1 MYLVRLMIQKFAS
14 RAPSSVGEF
23 LNRRTRAGPAPA
35 LIAAA
40 LTGAAVGV
48 AACHRT
54 PAQPSSPPPAE
65 AQAAPPAS
73 ATLDRV
79 RARKRL
85 KCGVTDNL
93 PGFAERGLTG
103 WRGFDVDLCRA
114 VAAAT
119 LGDSHAVSIIGL
131 SNKTRFAALESG
143 TVDLV
148 AGGGT
153 YTFTHDVT
161 LGLDFVGVSF
171 YDSQGFLTSAPKP
184 PRRGQPSPPP
194 KAIADLNG
202 LRICVQGGSPAQKAL
217 ADGLKQRGLS
227 YQPIVKDDRQQALD
241 AYQKRECDALTD
253 DLSVL
258 AYDQAQLR
266 DPDKHVIVAET
277 LADDP
282 VGPMVREGDDRWANV
297 VRWTLN
303 ALILAE
309 AAKVDS
315 RTVDQARQDS
325 VDPQLR
331 QLLGLDGDAGRRLGL
346 ASDWAYKAIRQVGS
360 YGEIFDRN
368 LGLNT
373 PLKLDRGRN
382 ALWTADKPGQIYAPP
397 LR

>member
-1 MYLVRLMIQKFAS
+1 MFLVRLWLPKFAS
-14 RAPSSVGEF
+14 RTPSSAGEF
-23 LNRRTRAGPAPA
+23 RNRRAGVGLTLAPIVA
-35 LIAAA
+35 GLTIA
-40 LTGAAVGV
+40 GV
-48 AACHRT
+48 TAAACHRQ
-54 PAQPSSPPPAE
+54 PAKPAAPPPAE

-119 LGDSHAVSIIGL
+119 LGDSRAVSITGL

-153 YTFTHDVT
+153 VTFTHDVA
-161 LGLDFVGVSF
+161 LNIDFVGVSF
-171 YDSQGFLTSAPKP
+171 FDSQGFLTSAPRP
-184 PRRGQPSPPP
+184 PRRGQPPPPP
-194 KAIADLNG
+194 KTIADLNG
-202 LRICVQGGSPAQKAL
+202 QRICVQGGSPAQQAL
-217 ADGLKQRGLS
+217 ALGLKARGLS
-227 YQPIVKDDRQQALD
+227 YQPIVKDDRQQALE
-241 AYQKRECDALTD
+241 AYQKHECDAVTD

-258 AYDQAQLR
+258 AYDLASLHE
-266 DPDKHVIVAET
+266 PDRHVLLAET
-277 LADDP
+277 LSDDP

-303 ALILAE
+303 ALVLAE

-315 RTVDQARQDS
+315 RTVDQARKDS

-331 QLLGLDGDAGRRLGL
+331 RLLGLEGDAGRRLGL
-346 ASDWAYKAIRQVGS
+346 ADDWAYKAIREVGS

-368 LGLNT
+368 LGPAT
-373 PLKLDRGRN
+373 PLKLERGRN

>member
-1 MYLVRLMIQKFAS
+1 MR
-14 RAPSSVGEF
+14 P
-23 LNRRTRAGPAPA
+23 RAGPAPA
-35 LIAAA
+35 WIAAA
-40 LTGAAVGV
+40 LVLAALT
-48 AACHRT
+48 AAGCNRT

-65 AQAAPPAS
+65 IQPKPQPS
-73 ATLDRV
+73 ATLDMV
-79 RARKRL
+79 RMRKRL

-119 LGDSHAVSIIGL
+119 LGDAHAVSITGL
-131 SNKTRFAALESG
+131 SNKTRFAALQSG
-143 TVDLV
+143 AVDLV

-171 YDSQGFLTSAPKP
+171 YDSQGFLTAAPKP
-184 PRRGQPSPPP
+184 PRRNQPAPPP
-194 KAIADLNG
+194 KTIADLNG
-202 LRICVQGGSPAQKAL
+202 LRICVQGGSPAQQVL
-217 ADGLKQRGLS
+217 AYGLKARGLS

-258 AYDQAQLR
+258 AYDHASLR
-266 DPDKHVIVAET
+266 DPDKHVILTET

-309 AAKVDS
+309 ASKVDS

-331 QLLGLDGDAGRRLGL
+331 QLLGLEGDAGRRLGL
-346 ASDWAYKAIRQVGS
+346 ADDWAYKVIRQVGS
-360 YGEIFDRN
+360 YGEVFDRN
-368 LGLNT
+368 LGPET

-382 ALWTADKPGQIYAPP
+382 ALWSADKPGQIYAPP

>member
-1 MYLVRLMIQKFAS
+1 MR
-14 RAPSSVGEF
+14 VGP
-23 LNRRTRAGPAPA
+23 TPT

-40 LTGAAVGV
+40 LTLAGLIA
-48 AACHRT
+48 AACNRT
-54 PAQPSSPPPAE
+54 PAQPSSPAPVV
-65 AQAAPPAS
+65 AQAPPLPS

-119 LGDSHAVSIIGL
+119 LGDSHAVSITGL
-131 SNKTRFAALESG
+131 SNKTRFAALQSG
-143 TVDLV
+143 AVDLV

-153 YTFTHDVT
+153 YTFTHNVT

-171 YDSQGFLTSAPKP
+171 YDSQGFLTAAPKP
-184 PRRGQPSPPP
+184 PRRNQPAPPP
-194 KAIADLNG
+194 KTIADLNG
-202 LRICVQGGSPAQKAL
+202 LRICVQGGSPAQQAL
-217 ADGLKQRGLS
+217 ADGLKARGLS

-258 AYDQAQLR
+258 AYDHSSLR
-266 DPDKHVIVAET
+266 DPDKHVILAET

-303 ALILAE
+303 ALVLAE

-331 QLLGLDGDAGRRLGL
+331 HLLGLEGDSGQRLGL
-346 ASDWAYKAIRQVGS
+346 TGDWAYKVVRQVGS

-368 LGLNT
+368 LGSET

>member
-1 MYLVRLMIQKFAS
+1 LIVAVLT
-14 RAPSSVGEF
+14 
-23 LNRRTRAGPAPA
+23 LAGV
-35 LIAAA
+35 IAAS
-40 LTGAAVGV
+40 
-48 AACHRT
+48 CHRQA
-54 PAQPSSPPPAE
+54 PQPSPPPPAE

-85 KCGVTDNL
+85 KCGVTDDL
-93 PGFAERGLTG
+93 PGFAERGLTV

-114 VAAAT
+114 VAATT
-119 LGDSHAVSIIGL
+119 LGDARAVSITGL
-131 SNKTRFAALESG
+131 SNKTRFAALEQG

-148 AGGGT
+148 AGGGA
-153 YTFTHDVT
+153 YTFTNDAARNI
-161 LGLDFVGVSF
+161 DFVGVSF

-184 PRRGQPSPPP
+184 PRKGQPPPPP
-194 KAIADLNG
+194 KTIADLNG
-202 LRICVQGGSPAQKAL
+202 LRICVQGGSPAQQVL
-217 ADGLKQRGLS
+217 FQGLKARGLS
-227 YQPIVKDDRQQALD
+227 YQPIVKDDRQQALE
-241 AYQKRECDALTD
+241 AYERRECDALTD

-266 DPDKHVIVAET
+266 DPERHMILAET

-315 RTVDQARQDS
+315 RTVDAARQDS
-325 VDPQLR
+325 IDPQVR
-331 QLLGLDGDAGRRLGL
+331 RLLGLESDTGRRLGL
-346 ASDWAYKAIRQVGS
+346 AEDWAYKAIREVGS

-368 LGLNT
+368 LGPAT

-382 ALWTADKPGQIYAPP
+382 ALWNADKPGQIYAPP

>member
-1 MYLVRLMIQKFAS
+1 MAIVKIAIALAV
-14 RAPSSVGEF
+14 
-23 LNRRTRAGPAPA
+23 AGA
-35 LIAAA
+35 LA
-40 LTGAAVGV
+40 
-48 AACHRT
+48 AACHRR
-54 PAQPSSPPPAE
+54 AEPPPAPPLAAD
-65 AQAAPPAS
+65 AQAPSPTG

-79 RARKRL
+79 HARKRL
-85 KCGVTDNL
+85 KCGVTDGL

-103 WRGFDVDLCRA
+103 WRGFDVDICRA
-114 VAAAT
+114 VAAAV
-119 LGDSHAVSIIGL
+119 LGDSHAVSITGL
-131 SNKTRFAALESG
+131 SNKTRFAALQSG
-143 TVDLV
+143 AVDLV

-171 YDSQGFLTSAPKP
+171 YDSQGFLTAAPRP
-184 PRRGQPSPPP
+184 PRRGQPAPPA
-194 KAIADLNG
+194 KTIADLNG
-202 LRICVQGGSPAQKAL
+202 VRICVQGGSPAQRVL
-217 ADGLKQRGLS
+217 AEGLRARGLS
-227 YQPIVKDDRQQALD
+227 YQPIVKDDRQQALV

-258 AYDQAQLR
+258 AYDQAALR
-266 DPDKHVIVAET
+266 DADRHVILAET

-303 ALILAE
+303 ALVLAE

-315 RTVDQARQDS
+315 RTVDQARRDS

-331 QLLGLDGDAGRRLGL
+331 RLLGLEDDTGRRLGL
-346 ASDWAYKAIRQVGS
+346 ADDWAYKTIRQVGS

-368 LGLNT
+368 LGPET
-373 PLKLDRGRN
+373 PLKLERGRN

>member
-1 MYLVRLMIQKFAS
+1 MGARVD
-14 RAPSSVGEF
+14 P
-23 LNRRTRAGPAPA
+23 TPA

-40 LTGAAVGV
+40 LISVELV
-48 AACHRT
+48 AAACSRQ
-54 PAQPSSPPPAE
+54 PAQPSAPPPAE
-65 AQAAPPAS
+65 AQAPPAPS

-85 KCGVTDNL
+85 RCGVTDNL

-119 LGDSHAVSIIGL
+119 LGDSHAVSITGL
-131 SNKTRFAALESG
+131 SNKTRFAALQTG

-148 AGGGT
+148 AGGGA
-153 YTFTHDVT
+153 YTFTHDVVM
-161 LGLDFVGVSF
+161 GLDFVGVSF
-171 YDSQGFLTSAPKP
+171 YDSQGFLTAAPRP
-184 PRRGQPSPPP
+184 PRRGQPAPPP
-194 KAIADLNG
+194 KTIADLNG
-202 LRICVQGGSPAQKAL
+202 LRICVQGGSPAQQVL
-217 ADGLKQRGLS
+217 AEGLKARGLS

-258 AYDQAQLR
+258 AYDQASLR
-266 DPDKHVIVAET
+266 DPERHVILTET

-282 VGPMVREGDDRWANV
+282 AGPMVREGDDRWANV

-315 RTVDQARQDS
+315 RTVEEARKDS

-331 QLLGLDGDAGRRLGL
+331 RLLGLQDDAGRRLGL
-346 ASDWAYKAIRQVGS
+346 ADDWAYRAIRQVGS

-368 LGLNT
+368 LGPTT
-373 PLKLDRGRN
+373 PLKLERGRN
-382 ALWTADKPGQIYAPP
+382 ALWIADKPGQIYAPP

>member
-1 MYLVRLMIQKFAS
+1 MRP
-14 RAPSSVGEF
+14 RVGP
-23 LNRRTRAGPAPA
+23 TPA
-35 LIAAA
+35 LITAA
-40 LTGAAVGV
+40 LTIVGLLA
-48 AACHRT
+48 AACQRRAEQPPAST
-54 PAQPSSPPPAE
+54 PAAT
-65 AQAAPPAS
+65 AQAQAPAPAS

-119 LGDSHAVSIIGL
+119 LGDAHAVSITGL

-143 TVDLV
+143 AVDLV

-171 YDSQGFLTSAPKP
+171 YDSQGFLTGAPQA
-184 PRRGQPSPPP
+184 PRRGQPAPAP
-194 KAIADLNG
+194 KTIADLNG
-202 LRICVQGGSPAQKAL
+202 LRICVQGGSPAQQVLAL
-217 ADGLKQRGLS
+217 GLKARGLS
-227 YQPIVKDDRQQALD
+227 YQPIVKDDRQQVLE
-241 AYQKRECDALTD
+241 AYQKRQCDALTD

-258 AYDQAQLR
+258 AYDHAALR
-266 DPDKHVIVAET
+266 DPDRHVVLTET

-331 QLLGLDGDAGRRLGL
+331 RLLGLDGDTGRRLGL
-346 ASDWAYKAIRQVGS
+346 ADDWAYKAIRQVGS

-368 LGLNT
+368 LGPGT

-382 ALWTADKPGQIYAPP
+382 ALWTAEKPGQLYAPP

>member
-1 MYLVRLMIQKFAS
+1 MPPRV
-14 RAPSSVGEF
+14 
-23 LNRRTRAGPAPA
+23 GPALA

-40 LTGAAVGV
+40 LTVTGLT
-48 AACHRT
+48 AACHRQ
-54 PAQPSSPPPAE
+54 PAQPSAPPPAE
-65 AQAAPPAS
+65 AQAAPAPS
-73 ATLDRV
+73 ATLDKV

-85 KCGVTDNL
+85 RCGVTDNL
-93 PGFAERGLTG
+93 PGFAEHGLTG

-119 LGDSHAVSIIGL
+119 LGDAHAVSITPL
-131 SNKTRFAALESG
+131 SNKTRFAALEQG

-153 YTFTHDVT
+153 YTFTNDVARNI
-161 LGLDFVGVSF
+161 DFVGVSF
-171 YDSQGFLTSAPKP
+171 YDSQGFLTSAPRP
-184 PRRGQPSPPP
+184 PRRGQPAPAP

-202 LRICVQGGSPAQKAL
+202 LRICVQFGSPAQQVLFK
-217 ADGLKQRGLS
+217 GLKARGLS
-227 YQPIVKDDRQQALD
+227 YQPIVKDDRQQVLE

-258 AYDQAQLR
+258 AYDQAQMR
-266 DPDKHVIVAET
+266 DPERHMILAET

-309 AAKVDS
+309 AAKVDT
-315 RTVDQARQDS
+315 RTVDEARKDS

-331 QLLGLDGDAGRRLGL
+331 QLLGLEGDTGRRLGL
-346 ASDWAYKAIRQVGS
+346 ADDWAYKTIRQVGS

-368 LGLNT
+368 LGPMT

>member
-1 MYLVRLMIQKFAS
+1 MRL
-14 RAPSSVGEF
+14 P
-23 LNRRTRAGPAPA
+23 AG
-35 LIAAA
+35 
-40 LTGAAVGV
+40 
-48 AACHRT
+48 RT
-54 PAQPSSPPPAE
+54 PAQIAFSLILAGLALGACRRQADKPPPPPPIAD
-65 AQAAPPAS
+65 AQAPSPAS
-73 ATLDRV
+73 ATLDHV

-85 KCGVTDNL
+85 KCGVTDGL
-93 PGFAERGLTG
+93 QGFAEHGLTG

-114 VAAAT
+114 VAAAV
-119 LGDSHAVSIIGL
+119 LGDSHAVSITGL
-131 SNKTRFAALESG
+131 SNKTRFAALSSG
-143 TVDLV
+143 AVDVV

-153 YTFTHDVT
+153 YTFTHNVT

-171 YDSQGFLTSAPKP
+171 YDSQGFLTAAARPARKGQPAPAPKT
-184 PRRGQPSPPP
+184 
-194 KAIADLNG
+194 IADLNG
-202 LRICVQGGSPAQKAL
+202 QRICVQGGSPAQQVL
-217 ADGLKQRGLS
+217 AEGLKARGLS
-227 YQPIVKDDRQQALD
+227 YQPIVKDDRQQALE
-241 AYQKRECDALTD
+241 AYEKRQCDAVTD

-258 AYDQAQLR
+258 AYDEASLR
-266 DPDKHVIVAET
+266 DPGRHVILAET

-282 VGPMVREGDDRWANV
+282 AGPMVRQGDDRWADV

-331 QLLGLDGDAGRRLGL
+331 RLLGQDGDTGRRLGL
-346 ASDWAYKAIRQVGS
+346 PDDWAYKVIRQVGS
-360 YGEIFDRN
+360 YGEVFDRN
-368 LGLNT
+368 LGPSS

>member
-1 MYLVRLMIQKFAS
+1 MRF
-14 RAPSSVGEF
+14 RVG
-23 LNRRTRAGPAPA
+23 
-35 LIAAA
+35 
-40 LTGAAVGV
+40 
-48 AACHRT
+48 RT
-54 PAQPSSPPPAE
+54 PASIAAVLILIGPIAWSCQRQTQQPSPASPAAI
-65 AQAAPPAS
+65 AQAPPPAS

-93 PGFAERGLTG
+93 PGFAEHGLTG

-119 LGDSHAVSIIGL
+119 LGDSRAVSITGL

-153 YTFTHDVT
+153 WTFTHDVT
-161 LGLDFVGVSF
+161 MGLDFVGVSF
-171 YDSQGFLTSAPKP
+171 YDSQGFLTAAPKP
-184 PRRGQPSPPP
+184 SRRGQSPPP
-194 KAIADLNG
+194 PKTVADLNG
-202 LRICVQGGSPAQKAL
+202 LRICVQGGSPAHAVLAESLKA
-217 ADGLKQRGLS
+217 RGLS
-227 YQPIVKDDRQQALD
+227 YQPIVKEDRRQALE
-241 AYQKRECDALTD
+241 AYEKRQCDAVTD

-258 AYDQAQLR
+258 AYDLASLR
-266 DPDKHVIVAET
+266 DPEKHVVLAET

-315 RTVDQARQDS
+315 QSVDQARRDS

-331 QLLGLDGDAGRRLGL
+331 RLLGLDGDTARRLGL
-346 ASDWAYKAIRQVGS
+346 ADDWAYKAIRQVGS

-368 LGLNT
+368 LGPQT
-373 PLKLDRGRN
+373 PLKLERGRN
-382 ALWTADKPGQIYAPP
+382 ALWSAEKPGQIYAPP

>member
-1 MYLVRLMIQKFAS
+1 MRLRVCK
-14 RAPSSVGEF
+14 
-23 LNRRTRAGPAPA
+23 TPAPIGIVRIATA
-35 LIAAA
+35 LAIA
-40 LTGAAVGV
+40 GAAV
-48 AACHRT
+48 AACQRQADKP
-54 PAQPSSPPPAE
+54 PAPPPAAVE
-65 AQAAPPAS
+65 AQAPSPVS

-85 KCGVTDNL
+85 RCGVTDNL
-93 PGFAERGLTG
+93 PGFAEHTLTG

-119 LGDSHAVSIIGL
+119 LGDSRAVSITGL
-131 SNKTRFAALESG
+131 SNRTRYAALQSG

-171 YDSQGFLTSAPKP
+171 YDSQGFLTAAPRP
-184 PRRGQPSPPP
+184 QRGAQTPAQ
-194 KAIADLNG
+194 KTIADLNG
-202 LRICVQGGSPAQKAL
+202 QRICVQGGSPAQLVL
-217 ADGLKQRGLS
+217 AEGLKARGLS

-241 AYQKRECDALTD
+241 AYQRRECDAVAD

-258 AYDQAQLR
+258 GLDRAALR
-266 DPDKHVIVAET
+266 NPERHVILAET

-282 VGPMVREGDDRWANV
+282 TGPMVREGDDRWANV

-303 ALILAE
+303 AMILAE

-331 QLLGLDGDAGRRLGL
+331 HLLGLEGDSGRRLGL
-346 ASDWAYKAIRQVGS
+346 ADDWAYKAIRQVGP
-360 YGEIFDRN
+360 YGEVFERH
-368 LGLNT
+368 LGQGG

-382 ALWTADKPGQIYAPP
+382 ALWSADKPGQIYAPP

>member
-1 MYLVRLMIQKFAS
+1 LTLAVL
-14 RAPSSVGEF
+14 G
-23 LNRRTRAGPAPA
+23 
-35 LIAAA
+35 AAA
-40 LTGAAVGV
+40 
-48 AACHRT
+48 CQRQ
-54 PAQPSSPPPAE
+54 PAKPSPAPPAE
-65 AQAAPPAS
+65 AQAPPAPS

-79 RARKRL
+79 HARKRL

-119 LGDSHAVSIIGL
+119 LGDSHAVSITGL

-153 YTFTHDVT
+153 YTFTHDVA
-161 LGLDFVGVSF
+161 LGIDFVGVSF
-171 YDSQGFLTSAPKP
+171 YDSQGFLTAVPRL
-184 PRRGQPSPPP
+184 PRRGQPPPPP
-194 KAIADLNG
+194 KTIADLNG
-202 LRICVQGGSPAQKAL
+202 LRICVQGGSPAQRVL
-217 ADGLKQRGLS
+217 SDGLKARGLS
-227 YQPIVKDDRQQALD
+227 YQPIVKDDRPQVLE
-241 AYQKRECDALTD
+241 AYQKRECEALTD

-258 AYDQAQLR
+258 AYDQASLR
-266 DPDKHVIVAET
+266 DPERHVILAET

-315 RTVDQARQDS
+315 RTVDEARKDS

-331 QLLGLDGDAGRRLGL
+331 QLLGLEGDTGRRLGL
-346 ASDWAYKAIRQVGS
+346 ADDWAYRAIRQVGS

-368 LGLNT
+368 LGPET

>member
-1 MYLVRLMIQKFAS
+1 MRL
-14 RAPSSVGEF
+14 RVG
-23 LNRRTRAGPAPA
+23 TAPA
-35 LIAAA
+35 LAFAALAAA
-40 LTGAAVGV
+40 GV
-48 AACHRT
+48 IAAACHRRAE
-54 PAQPSSPPPAE
+54 PAQPPAAE
-65 AQAAPPAS
+65 AQPPS
-73 ATLDRV
+73 PTGATLDRV

-85 KCGVTDNL
+85 KCGVSDSV

-119 LGDSHAVSIIGL
+119 LGDSHAVSITGL
-131 SNKTRFAALESG
+131 SNKTRFAALQSG

-148 AGGGT
+148 AGGGA

-161 LGLDFVGVSF
+161 QGLDFVGVSF
-171 YDSQGFLTSAPKP
+171 YDSQGFLTAAPRP
-184 PRRGQPSPPP
+184 PRRGQAEPPP
-194 KAIADLNG
+194 KTIADLNG
-202 LRICVQGGSPAQKAL
+202 QRICVQGGSPAQLVL
-217 ADGLKQRGLS
+217 AEGLRARGLS
-227 YQPIVKDDRQQALD
+227 YQPIVKDDRQQALE
-241 AYQKRECDALTD
+241 AYEKRQCDALTD

-258 AYDQAQLR
+258 ALDRQSLR
-266 DPDKHVIVAET
+266 DPERHVILAET

-315 RTVDQARQDS
+315 RTVDEARKDS

-331 QLLGLDGDAGRRLGL
+331 RLLGLQDDAGRRLGL
-346 ASDWAYKAIRQVGS
+346 ADDWAYKAIRQVGS
-360 YGEIFDRN
+360 YGEVFERN
-368 LGLNT
+368 LGQGS

-382 ALWTADKPGQIYAPP
+382 ALWNADKPGQIYAPP

>member
-1 MYLVRLMIQKFAS
+1 MRF
-14 RAPSSVGEF
+14 RVG
-23 LNRRTRAGPAPA
+23 RAPA

-40 LTGAAVGV
+40 LVMVGLI
-48 AACHRT
+48 AWSCHRQ
-54 PAQPSSPPPAE
+54 PARPPAPPAAE
-65 AQAAPPAS
+65 AQAPSPVG

-119 LGDSHAVSIIGL
+119 LGDSRAVSITGL

-171 YDSQGFLTSAPKP
+171 HDSQGFLTAAPKP
-184 PRRGQPSPPP
+184 PRRGQPEPPQ
-194 KAIADLNG
+194 KTIADLNG
-202 LRICVQGGSPAQKAL
+202 LRICVQGGSPAQQVL
-217 ADGLKQRGLS
+217 AEGLKARGLS
-227 YQPIVKDDRQQALD
+227 YQPIVKDDRRQALE
-241 AYQKRECDALTD
+241 AYQRGDCDAVTD

-258 AYDQAQLR
+258 TYDQGQLR
-266 DPDKHVIVAET
+266 NPDRYVILVET

-315 RTVDQARQDS
+315 RTVDQARRDS

-331 QLLGLDGDAGRRLGL
+331 RLLGLDGDTGRRLGL
-346 ASDWAYKAIRQVGS
+346 ADDWAYKAIRQVGS

-368 LGLNT
+368 LGPDT
-373 PLKLDRGRN
+373 PLKLERGRN

>member
-1 MYLVRLMIQKFAS
+1 MRPRV
-14 RAPSSVGEF
+14 
-23 LNRRTRAGPAPA
+23 GPAPA
-35 LIAAA
+35 LIVAA
-40 LTGAAVGV
+40 LTISGLLV
-48 AACHRT
+48 AACQRR
-54 PAQPSSPPPAE
+54 AEQPPPPTAE
-65 AQAAPPAS
+65 AQAPPPPS

-79 RARKRL
+79 RERKRL

-114 VAAAT
+114 VAAT
-119 LGDSHAVSIIGL
+119 VLGDARAVSITGL

-171 YDSQGFLTSAPKP
+171 HDSQGFLTAAPRP
-184 PRRGQPSPPP
+184 PRRGQPPPP
-194 KAIADLNG
+194 PTTIANLNG
-202 LRICVQGGSPAQKAL
+202 QRICVQGGSPAQQVL
-217 ADGLKQRGLS
+217 AEGLKARGLS
-227 YQPIVKDDRQQALD
+227 YQPIVKEDRQQALE
-241 AYQKRECDALTD
+241 AYQKRECDAVTD

-258 AYDQAQLR
+258 AFDLASLR
-266 DPDKHVIVAET
+266 DADRHVILAET

-303 ALILAE
+303 ALVLAE

-315 RTVDQARQDS
+315 RTVDQARKDS

-331 QLLGLDGDAGRRLGL
+331 RLLGLEGDTGRRLGL
-346 ASDWAYKAIRQVGS
+346 ADDWAYKAIRQVGS

-368 LGLNT
+368 LGPGT
-373 PLKLDRGRN
+373 PLKLERGRN
-382 ALWTADKPGQIYAPP
+382 ALWTAEKPGQIYAPP

>member
-1 MYLVRLMIQKFAS
+1 MRP
-14 RAPSSVGEF
+14 RVG
-23 LNRRTRAGPAPA
+23 
-35 LIAAA
+35 LIATA
-40 LTGAAVGV
+40 LGVAAVSA

-54 PAQPSSPPPAE
+54 PAPPSSPPPAE
-65 AQAAPPAS
+65 AQAAPHAS

-119 LGDSHAVSIIGL
+119 LGDAHAVSITGL
-131 SNKTRFAALESG
+131 TNKTRFAALESG
-143 TVDLV
+143 AVDLV
-148 AGGGT
+148 AGGGA
-153 YTFTHDVT
+153 YTFTNDVARNI
-161 LGLDFVGVSF
+161 DFVGVSF
-171 YDSQGFLTSAPKP
+171 YDSQGFLTAAPKP
-184 PRRGQPSPPP
+184 PRRGQPPPP
-194 KAIADLNG
+194 AKTIADLNG
-202 LRICVQGGSPAQKAL
+202 LRICVQGGSPAQEVLFK
-217 ADGLKQRGLS
+217 GLKARGLS
-227 YQPIVKDDRQQALD
+227 YQPIVKDDRQQALE
-241 AYQKRECDALTD
+241 AYEKRECDALTD

-258 AYDQAQLR
+258 AYDQAALR
-266 DPDKHVIVAET
+266 DPERHVILTET

-297 VRWTLN
+297 VRWTLD

-331 QLLGLDGDAGRRLGL
+331 RLLGLDGDTGRRLGL
-346 ASDWAYKAIRQVGS
+346 AGDWAYKAIRQVGS

-368 LGLNT
+368 LGPDT
-373 PLKLDRGRN
+373 ALKLDRGRN
-382 ALWTADKPGQIYAPP
+382 ALWTDDKPGQIYAPP

>member
-1 MYLVRLMIQKFAS
+1 MRPRGGPIPALAAAVLTLAGLLAS
-14 RAPSSVGEF
+14 ACQRQADKP
-23 LNRRTRAGPAPA
+23 PAPP
-35 LIAAA
+35 
-40 LTGAAVGV
+40 
-48 AACHRT
+48 
-54 PAQPSSPPPAE
+54 PAAE
-65 AQAAPPAS
+65 AQAPSPAS

-79 RARKRL
+79 RARKRV
-85 KCGVTDNL
+85 KCGVTDSL

-119 LGDSHAVSIIGL
+119 LGDARAVSITGL
-131 SNKTRFAALESG
+131 SNKTRFAALASG

-161 LGLDFVGVSF
+161 FGLDFVGVSF
-171 YDSQGFLTSAPKP
+171 YDSQGFLTAAPKP
-184 PRRGQPSPPP
+184 PRRGQPPAPP
-194 KAIADLNG
+194 KTIADLNG
-202 LRICVQGGSPAQKAL
+202 LRICVQGGSPAQQVL
-217 ADGLKQRGLS
+217 AEGLKARGLS
-227 YQPIVKDDRQQALD
+227 YQPIVKEDRQQALE
-241 AYQKRECDALTD
+241 AYQRRECDALTD

-258 AYDQAQLR
+258 AYDQAALR
-266 DPDKHVIVAET
+266 DPERHVVLAET

-315 RTVDQARQDS
+315 RTVDQARRDS

-331 QLLGLDGDAGRRLGL
+331 RLLGLDSDSGRRLGL
-346 ASDWAYKAIRQVGS
+346 ADDWAYKTIHQVGS

-368 LGLNT
+368 LGPTT
-373 PLKLDRGRN
+373 PLKLERGRN

>member
-1 MYLVRLMIQKFAS
+1 MRLK
-14 RAPSSVGEF
+14 
-23 LNRRTRAGPAPA
+23 AGSAFA

-40 LTGAAVGV
+40 LTVSGLIVS
-48 AACHRT
+48 ACRRQ
-54 PAQPSSPPPAE
+54 PAQPSPPPPAE
-65 AQAAPPAS
+65 AQASAPGG
-73 ATLDRV
+73 ATLDKV

-85 KCGVTDNL
+85 RCGVTDGL

-119 LGDSHAVSIIGL
+119 LGDAHAVSITGL
-131 SNKTRFAALESG
+131 SNKTRFAALQSG
-143 TVDLV
+143 AVDLV

-153 YTFTHDVT
+153 YTFTHDVI

-171 YDSQGFLTSAPKP
+171 YDSQGFLAAAPRP
-184 PRRGQPSPPP
+184 PRRGQPAPPP

-202 LRICVQGGSPAQKAL
+202 LRICVQGGSPAQQVLAL
-217 ADGLKQRGLS
+217 GLKARGLS

-241 AYQKRECDALTD
+241 AYQKHECDAVTD

-258 AYDQAQLR
+258 AYDLASLR
-266 DPDKHVIVAET
+266 DPDKHAILAET

-331 QLLGLDGDAGRRLGL
+331 RLLGLEGDSGQRLGL
-346 ASDWAYKAIRQVGS
+346 AGDWAYKAIRQVGS

-368 LGLNT
+368 LGPGT

>member
-1 MYLVRLMIQKFAS
+1 MR
-14 RAPSSVGEF
+14 
-23 LNRRTRAGPAPA
+23 RRTRVGQAPA

-40 LTGAAVGV
+40 VMSVGLIA
-48 AACHRT
+48 AACHRP
-54 PAQPSSPPPAE
+54 PAKPSAPPPAE
-65 AQAAPPAS
+65 AQAPPAPS

-119 LGDSHAVSIIGL
+119 LGDSRAVSITGL

-153 YTFTHDVT
+153 YTFTHDVA
-161 LGLDFVGVSF
+161 LNIDFVGVSF
-171 YDSQGFLTSAPKP
+171 YDSQGFLTAAPRP
-184 PRRGQPSPPP
+184 PRRGQPAPPP
-194 KAIADLNG
+194 KTIADLNG
-202 LRICVQGGSPAQKAL
+202 LRICVQGGSPAQQVL
-217 ADGLKQRGLS
+217 AEGLKARGLS

-258 AYDQAQLR
+258 AYDLASLR
-266 DPDKHVIVAET
+266 DPDRHMVLAET

-315 RTVDQARQDS
+315 RTVDQARTDS

-331 QLLGLDGDAGRRLGL
+331 RLLGLQDDTGRRLGL
-346 ASDWAYKAIRQVGS
+346 ADDWAYKAIREVGS

-368 LGLNT
+368 LGAGT

>member
-1 MYLVRLMIQKFAS
+1 V
-14 RAPSSVGEF
+14 
-23 LNRRTRAGPAPA
+23 
-35 LIAAA
+35 
-40 LTGAAVGV
+40 
-48 AACHRT
+48 
-54 PAQPSSPPPAE
+54 

-79 RARKRL
+79 KARKRL
-85 KCGVTDNL
+85 RCGVTDSL

-119 LGDSHAVSIIGL
+119 LGDAHAVSITGL
-131 SNKTRFAALESG
+131 SNKTRFAALQTG

-148 AGGGT
+148 AGGGA

-161 LGLDFVGVSF
+161 LGLDFAGVSF

-184 PRRGQPSPPP
+184 PRRGQPPPP
-194 KAIADLNG
+194 ARTIADLNG
-202 LRICVQGGSPAQKAL
+202 QRICVQGGSPAQQAL
-217 ADGLKQRGLS
+217 AVGLKARGLS
-227 YQPIVKDDRQQALD
+227 YQPIVKDDRQGALE
-241 AYQKRECDALTD
+241 AYQKHECDAVTD

-258 AYDQAQLR
+258 AYDRAQLR
-266 DPDKHVIVAET
+266 DADNHVILTET

-303 ALILAE
+303 ALVLAE

-315 RTVDQARQDS
+315 RTVDQARLDS

-331 QLLGLDGDAGRRLGL
+331 RLLGLEGDAGRRLGL
-346 ASDWAYKAIRQVGS
+346 ADDWAYKAIRQVGS
-360 YGEIFDRN
+360 YGEIFERN
-368 LGLNT
+368 LGPDT
-373 PLKLDRGRN
+373 PLKLERGRN
-382 ALWTADKPGQIYAPP
+382 ALWLADKPGQIYAPP
-397 LR
+397 L